1 MSCGD
6 GDNDD
11 EEEEEYEEESCVD
24 VFSRLR
30 LFHDVDVYCCEEV
43 LQRLNGGGQPVVL
56 RGEIFLHHTL
66 GDLSLV
72 VGHKTFP
79 I

>member
-1 MSCGD
+1 M
-6 GDNDD
+6 
-11 EEEEEYEEESCVD
+11 D

-30 LFHDVDVYCCEEV
+30 LFHDVDIYCCEEV

-72 VGHKTFP
+72 VGHKIFP